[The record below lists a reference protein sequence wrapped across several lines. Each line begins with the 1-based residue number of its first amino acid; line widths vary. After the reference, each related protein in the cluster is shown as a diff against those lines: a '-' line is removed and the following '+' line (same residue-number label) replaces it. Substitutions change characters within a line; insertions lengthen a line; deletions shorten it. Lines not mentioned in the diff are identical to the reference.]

1 MEFKNEEEKIKE
13 WHRRAEEGKNE
24 AITRTRNIQLVLGVI
39 LFAFLF
45 LAIGLLVALSYGMYH
60 IFQILF

>member
-13 WHRRAEEGKNE
+13 WHRRAEEGKKE

-45 LAIGLLVALSYGMYH
+45 LAIGLLVAFGYGMYY

>member
-13 WHRRAEEGKNE
+13 WHRSAEEGKKE

-60 IFQILF
+60 IFLILF

>member
-13 WHRRAEEGKNE
+13 WHRRSEEGKKE

-60 IFQILF
+60 IFLILF